1 LICHVASQR
10 KAAAAGLHLWISQII
25 SHHLCTARKTAC
37 FDLRAHGL
45 PKKGCLLPE
54 HRNRISLC
62 SCLLGPHAVCL
73 LPDGTPAPHGQ
84 ALAPEDVTSSLQTP
98 EDVTSS
104 LLKKIKNEEMQ
115 HTPIRE
121 AAARLHLPPP
131 TPTARRNASSQHPTR
146 TTYW

>member
-1 LICHVASQR
+1 MLRHKERRRLPACIFGSLR
-10 KAAAAGLHLWISQII
+10 SSLII
-25 SHHLCTARKTAC
+25 SA
-37 FDLRAHGL
+37 L
-45 PKKGCLLPE
+45 PERLPASICVRTGCQKKGCLLPE

-62 SCLLGPHAVCL
+62 RCLLGPHAVCL
-73 LPDGTPAPHGQ
+73 LPDGKPAPHGQ
-84 ALAPEDVTSSLQTP
+84 ALAPEDVTSSLP
-98 EDVTSS
+98 NAGRCHIKPG
-104 LLKKIKNEEMQ
+104 KKIKNEEMQ